1 MAVKN
6 YLADTSGSEEM
17 ALFLHTV
24 PGKVPNRRRLRHH
37 LAKSLDGLFPGAM
50 GRTHDTRKFSTSGAF
65 CLGFSVE
72 KMSRQALG
80 GLPAPLLRSI

>member
-17 ALFLHTV
+17 ALFLQPV
-24 PGKVPNRRRLRHH
+24 PGKVLNARRLRHH
-37 LAKSLDGLFPGAM
+37 LAKSIDGLLPGAM
-50 GRTHDTRKFSTSGAF
+50 GKAHDTRKISTSGAF
-65 CLGFSVE
+65 CLGISVE
-72 KMSRQALG
+72 KMSRQAPG

>member
-17 ALFLHTV
+17 DLFLHPMLGEV
-24 PGKVPNRRRLRHH
+24 LNARRLHHH
-37 LAKSLDGLFPGAM
+37 LAKSIDGLLPGSVGKAH
-50 GRTHDTRKFSTSGAF
+50 GTRKISTSGAF